1 MKRKY
6 NSPTIEWISIQM
18 PAMLA
23 DSPSPSP
30 ESDPDMSLND
40 EVAEEQM

>member
-23 DSPSPSP
+23 GSIPEP
-30 ESDPDMSLND
+30 ESDPDMGLND
-40 EVAEEQM
+40 IVADEQM